1 MHEDKKQTFPLAGSS
16 NALCIKKEPK
26 LLYSAES
33 LVNNTSCIK
42 SHQGVLF
49 RQCNSVTSP
58 IYNDMKYPEKK
69 PNPLVPSRP
78 SVIKSVKAAK
88 EQEQPF
94 LQFEA
99 QMLKM
104 HGDIL
109 TQTGK
114 RK

>member
-1 MHEDKKQTFPLAGSS
+1 M
-16 NALCIKKEPK
+16 
-26 LLYSAES
+26 
-33 LVNNTSCIK
+33 
-42 SHQGVLF
+42 VLG
-49 RQCNSVTSP
+49 QCNSVTGP

-69 PNPLVPSRP
+69 PNPSVPPRP

-114 RK
+114 RKYIKSN